1 MRWKLLRRRLS
12 VSAPRMIVRSRLP
25 WPVRW
30 AVAALMLGFSAA
42 IALWAF
48 EFGKSI
54 AGLDRDAKAELAQ
67 LRAEAARLRQES
79 EQAQV
84 VSNTAESLLKA
95 GQVAQERLAEQLRQL
110 ESEKQSLQADL
121 AFFERL
127 LPASDEALQV
137 RGLQVQAASPRQ
149 LRYQL
154 LLAQNGKQ
162 LPEFTGRYELV
173 LSGQLDGR
181 PWTLPGSVRAVTVR
195 QVARLEGV
203 IDHPAA
209 AVIKTVQARVM
220 DANGA
225 TQATR
230 TLKP

>member
-1 MRWKLLRRRLS
+1 
-12 VSAPRMIVRSRLP
+12 MIVRSRLP